1 MGAGE
6 GFCCLFQVNK
16 QTKQTWI
23 PAVKT
28 FFFLLNL
35 AVGSSL
41 SLGGLQIAEVAVFML
56 LACLFLRALAFI
68 VHLDLTAR
76 IIP

>member
-1 MGAGE
+1 MGVYE

-16 QTKQTWI
+16 QTKHTWI
-23 PAVKT
+23 PGVKT

-41 SLGGLQIAEVAVFML
+41 SLGGLQIAEAAVFSVTS
-56 LACLFLRALAFI
+56 LFLRALAFI